1 MHFQYGAPATFIR
14 VVQMPT
20 TPSSPQ
26 RQRVFQADE
35 CLMLVVTSEIGTGAT
50 GIVHAGMPEV
60 ESPGQCIS
68 LYVVVKLAFS
78 DHEKERLAHENPISG
93 IPTLLGLFTAVDRP
107 SALLMTYNCVSVS
120 SNCHL
125 AHGLFF

>member
-50 GIVHAGMPEV
+50 GL
-60 ESPGQCIS
+60 PGQCIS

-78 DHEKERLAHENPISG
+78 DHKKERLAHENPISG
-93 IPTLLGLFTAVDRP
+93 IPTLLGLFSAVDRS
-107 SALLMTYNCVSVS
+107 SALLMTYNGVPVS
-120 SNCHL
+120 SNVQPL
-125 AHGLFF
+125 SSSTQSVFLIL